1 MLLLVASFMKK
12 RNLPQFD
19 YKIFNDT
26 GIKVFK
32 YAVKMTTPEVLNES
46 KIREDINHFLRI
58 YDHAEFTSEDEILE
72 GLDIVNEHCQKFRH
86 SHVELKST
94 LNNYSDLYKQDYE
107 NMYQKLCDFIKAAKI
122 ELKKVRLNASN
133 LQQQEDAQKV
143 AVQKKSAAVRV

>member
-1 MLLLVASFMKK
+1 MNKI
-12 RNLPQFD
+12 NLPEFD
-19 YKIFNDT
+19 YKIFNDA

-32 YAVKMTTPEVLNES
+32 HAVKMTTPEVLNES

-58 YDHAEFTSEDEILE
+58 YDLAELTTEDEILE